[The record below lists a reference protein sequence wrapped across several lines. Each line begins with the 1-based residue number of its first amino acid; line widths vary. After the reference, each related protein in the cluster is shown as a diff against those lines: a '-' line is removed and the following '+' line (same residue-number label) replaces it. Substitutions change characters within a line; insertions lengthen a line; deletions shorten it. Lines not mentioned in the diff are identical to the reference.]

1 MADPRFFAAAGPF
14 TLGQLAEIA
23 GASLANAVDAGR
35 LIRDV
40 APLDS
45 AAAEQIS
52 FLDNRRYLE
61 SFSVSRAGACVLA
74 KGNAD
79 RAPAGM
85 ALLLCEAPYLAFAK
99 IARAFYPTPAV
110 AAQIAPTAT
119 IDPSARL
126 AAGCRID
133 SGAVIGR
140 GAQIGARCHIG
151 PNAVIGDGVV
161 LGDDCVVGAG
171 ASISHSLIGAR
182 AYIYAGARIGQ
193 DGFGFAS
200 GPNGHLRIPQ
210 LGRVVIGNDVEIGA
224 NSTIDRGAGPDTV
237 IGDGC
242 MIDNLVQIGH
252 NVQMGRGCVI
262 VSQVGISGSTK
273 LGDYVVIGGQTG
285 LAGHLTI
292 GSGVRIAAKS
302 GVHSNIPAG
311 LEMAGIPAVP
321 VREWRR
327 QIARMVRMGKAK
339 PAPGALGSNTDD
351 AADGAVDKAE

>member
-14 TLGQLAEIA
+14 TLGQLADIG
-23 GASLANAVDAGR
+23 GASLPAGGDASR

-40 APLDS
+40 APLDV
-45 AAAEQIS
+45 AEADHIS
-52 FLDNRRYLE
+52 FLDNRKYLDV
-61 SFSVSRAGACVLA
+61 FAASRAGACVVA
-74 KGNAD
+74 KAHAD
-79 RAPAGM
+79 RAPVAM
-85 ALLLCEAPYLAFAK
+85 NVLLSEAPYLTFAK
-99 IARAFYPTPAV
+99 IARAFYPAPPLV
-110 AAQIAPTAT
+110 AAIAATASV
-119 IDPSARL
+119 DPSAKL
-126 AAGCRID
+126 GEGCRLEP
-133 SGAVIGR
+133 GAVVGA
-140 GAQIGARCHIG
+140 GAQLGARCHIG
-151 PNAVIGDGVV
+151 ANAVIGAGVV
-161 LGDDCVVGAG
+161 IGNDCTVGPT
-171 ASISHSLIGAR
+171 ASVSHSLIGAR
-182 AYIYAGARIGQ
+182 VYIYAGARIGQ

-224 NSTIDRGAGPDTV
+224 NSAIDRGAGPDTV

-285 LAGHLTI
+285 LAGHLNI

-327 QIARMVRMGKAK
+327 QIARIVRMGKAK
-339 PAPGALGSNTDD
+339 PMPGALGGNKDDD
-351 AADGAVDKAE
+351 AGKAE